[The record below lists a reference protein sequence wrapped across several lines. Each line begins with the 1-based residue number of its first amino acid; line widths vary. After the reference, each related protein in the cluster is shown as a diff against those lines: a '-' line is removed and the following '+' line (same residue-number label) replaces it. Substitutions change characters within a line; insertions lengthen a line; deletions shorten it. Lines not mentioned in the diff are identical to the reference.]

1 MIKFFRN
8 IRQNMIKENRIFNYL
23 LYAVGEIILVVIG
36 ILIALQINI
45 LQQKQ
50 LDSRTLNKYLT
61 LLLEDL
67 EKDKERLF
75 ECIKADSTK
84 LEHCNQF
91 INANKPI
98 ISHATFVYSL
108 QQASIIIHDATYNSM
123 KSSGIMELIK
133 DIETQKTISEY
144 YANLESTKRFEDIH
158 LNNQVANYTNDVL
171 KRKKLVRFFH
181 QMNGPEDLIELSPEE
196 ESIVFGPIVNIRDI
210 AKIEVGRY
218 KNALEELDK
227 LMKLIKVEIK
237 EDNKNLPNF

>member
-8 IRQNMIKENRIFNYL
+8 IRQNMIKENKVSKYL
-23 LYAVGEIILVVIG
+23 IYALGEIVLVVIG

-45 LQQKQ
+45 SQQKRM
-50 LDSRTLNKYLT
+50 DSKKLNTYLT

-84 LEHCNQF
+84 FEYCNEY
-91 INANKPI
+91 INSNQPVI
-98 ISHATFVYSL
+98 GLLTFRRSFN
-108 QQASIIIHDATYNSM
+108 QASIIIHDATYNSM
-123 KSSGIMELIK
+123 KSSGIIELIK

-171 KRKKLVRFFH
+171 KRKRLVQFFH
-181 QMNGPEDLIELSPEE
+181 QMNGPEDFIELSPEE
-196 ESIVFGPIVNIRDI
+196 ESIIFGPIVNIRDV
-210 AKIEVGRY
+210 AKIEVERY
-218 KNALEELDK
+218 KNALNELDK
-227 LMKLIKVEIK
+227 LMNLIK
-237 EDNKNLPNF
+237 L